1 MIMAEHTGYDVI
13 IVGAGSMG
21 MSAGYHLAR
30 RGVKTLLIDAFDP
43 PHTQGSH
50 HGDTRLIRHAYSGDP
65 AYIDLALRAQVLWEE
80 AEAESGTELLV
91 RSGVLNLADSRV
103 YSFAG
108 RLAEAQKRKVRVERL
123 NAAEITRRWPVLNLP
138 EPFEAMYEP
147 DAGYLYSERCITA
160 YRQLALAHG
169 AVLLTDTPVLNVTA
183 REGSV
188 TVHTK
193 NGDYHGAAAILSAGA
208 WFSSLSPFVSLP
220 IKAVRKVVG
229 WFESSPAFDAGQF
242 PGFTLGD
249 AEGGFYGFPATYG
262 AGLKIG
268 RHDTGEEWKPGEGL
282 APFGSL
288 ESDEGDLRR
297 VLDAYLPG
305 AAGRLL
311 KGAVCKYEHTPDE
324 DFIIDRHPAYSNVL
338 LAGGFSGHG
347 FKFSSS
353 VGEILADL
361 AVQGYTRQN
370 IAPFALSRFS
380 ALPGQP
386 QAKRTLEGI
395 E

>member
-1 MIMAEHTGYDVI
+1 MSRLKGVQIIADTPIYDVI

-21 MSAGYHLAR
+21 MSTGYHLAR

-43 PHTQGSH
+43 PHTEGSH

-80 AEAESGTELLV
+80 AEAESGLELLV
-91 RSGVLNLADSRV
+91 PSGVLNLADSGV
-103 YSFAG
+103 YSFSG
-108 RLAEAQKRKVRVERL
+108 RLAEAHKRKVR
-123 NAAEITRRWPVLNLP
+123 AEQLDAEEIRRRWPALNLP
-138 EPFEAMYEP
+138 ESFEAMYEP

-169 AVLLTDTPVLNVTA
+169 AELLTNTPVQHVTA

-193 NGDYHGAAAILSAGA
+193 HGDYHGAAAVLSAGA
-208 WFSSLSPFVSLP
+208 WFHSLSPFISLP
-220 IKAVRKVVG
+220 IKTVRKVVG
-229 WFESSPAFDAGQF
+229 WFGSTPDFDAGRF
-242 PGFTLGD
+242 PGFTLGSE
-249 AEGGFYGFPATYG
+249 EGGFYGFPGMGG

-268 RHDTGEEWKPGEGL
+268 RHDTGEEWKPGEPL
-282 APFGSL
+282 AQFGSL

-297 VLDAYLPG
+297 VLEAYMPG

-311 KGAVCKYEHTPDE
+311 KGSVCKYEHTPDE
-324 DFIIDRHPAYSNVL
+324 DFIIDRHPDYRHVL

-347 FKFSSS
+347 FKFSSV

-361 AVQGYTRQN
+361 AVQGHTRQN
-370 IAPFALSRFS
+370 IAPFALSRFKCS
-380 ALPGQP
+380 ASDL
-386 QAKRTLEGI
+386 R
-395 E
+395 